1 MPIPPAKAQGIADQ
15 IAARIRR
22 GDYPPGSWLPS
33 ERELSQEHQA
43 NRATIRNA
51 LKLLADESLVTRIP
65 SQGVQVSGP
74 SAPRSAAR
82 PPQPAPEVACEQRRC
97 CLTLAGMTAWLASQD
112 RLTLVRIDDITSVQ
126 IVVPGEPDPRLHP
139 TKRLDRAEEVQIMV
153 GSRAGVAMCAT
164 TCPGRDALWAR
175 DELLHVV
182 NAMRRTTTESAELY
196 VHAPASWP
204 RKRPGQLWQTSS
216 HLPAPELIQR

>member
-15 IAARIRR
+15 IAARIRQ

-33 ERELSQEHQA
+33 ERELSQEHEA
-43 NRATIRNA
+43 NRSTIRNA
-51 LKLLADESLVTRIP
+51 LKLLADASLVTRIP
-65 SQGVQVSGP
+65 GQGVQVSDP
-74 SAPRSAAR
+74 SAPRSSAQ
-82 PPQPAPEVACEQRRC
+82 PPQPVPETACERRAC

-153 GSRAGVAMCAT
+153 GSSANVAMCAT

-175 DELLHVV
+175 EELLRVM
-182 NAMRRTTTESAELY
+182 NAMRRTATDYAELY
-196 VHAPASWP
+196 VYAPTSWP
-204 RKRPGQLWQTSS
+204 RKKTGQLWQTST
-216 HLPAPELIQR
+216 HLPTPELIQH